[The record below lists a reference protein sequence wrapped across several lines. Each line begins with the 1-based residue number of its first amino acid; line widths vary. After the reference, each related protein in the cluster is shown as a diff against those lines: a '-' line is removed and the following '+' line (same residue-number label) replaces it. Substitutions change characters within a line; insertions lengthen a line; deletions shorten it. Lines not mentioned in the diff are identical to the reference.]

1 MSENWIWYKGG
12 EEKENKKYLVLLDN
26 WLEIILKGGILMK
39 KAIFLMVFL
48 TIFLMVFLLMGTVAS
63 FSATTIR
70 FSVWGAPAELPPYL
84 EIIKEFETQNPDI
97 KVELISAPW
106 SSYFDKIQAMMAA
119 EDAPDV
125 MFLHT
130 IPSWAAKEVLQDL
143 SAFISDSNFP
153 VESYNA
159 ELLSTFTYKGKIYGF
174 PRDNDTSVLF
184 YNKDLFDK
192 AGVAYPDYSWD
203 WDKFLDA
210 SQKLTERDNKGRIIQ
225 YALVLERNKWQLWV
239 YMNGG
244 RLVDDLDNP
253 TKCVLYERNVVEAI
267 TFLKDLVLE
276 YQVIPSPA
284 GLAQLGS
291 SAELF
296 TTGRV
301 AMVISNAAQISSF
314 VTNKDLHFG
323 IAPLPYRIKRANSLG
338 GAGFVMYSK
347 SKYKTEA
354 WKFMQ
359 FLCGFEGQSIFAKS
373 GDAVPAMRTTE
384 TANAF
389 ASNPPSEY
397 ERRIF
402 FTETSFGI
410 KDPQIP
416 GWYDI
421 FSNYIIREMDYIW
434 MGQKSVV
441 DVLGYVSEEATR
453 RIQEAGS
460 W

>member
-1 MSENWIWYKGG
+1 
-12 EEKENKKYLVLLDN
+12 
-26 WLEIILKGGILMK
+26 MK
-39 KAIFLMVFL
+39 RTIFLTVFL
-48 TIFLMVFLLMGTVAS
+48 TIFLTVFLLMGTVAS

-70 FSVWGAPAELPPYL
+70 FSVWGAPAELPPYR
-84 EIIKEFETQNPDI
+84 EIIKEFEAQNPDI

-106 SSYFDKIQAMMAA
+106 SSYFDKIQTMMAA
-119 EDAPDV
+119 DDAPDV

-130 IPSWAAKEVLQDL
+130 IPSWAVKGVLQDL

-153 VESYNA
+153 VESYNS
-159 ELLSTFTYKGKIYGF
+159 ELLSTFTYKGKMYGF
-174 PRDNDTSVLF
+174 PRDNDTTVLF
-184 YNKDLFDK
+184 YNKDLFDE

-203 WDKFLDA
+203 WYKLLDA
-210 SQKLTERDNKGRIIQ
+210 SQKLTKRDSKGRTIQ
-225 YALVLERNKWQLWV
+225 YALVVERNKWHLWV

-244 RLVDDLDNP
+244 RLVDDLDHPN
-253 TKCVLYERNVVEAI
+253 KCVLYEREAVEAI
-267 TFLKDLVLE
+267 VFLKDLILE
-276 YQVIPSPA
+276 YKVIPSPA

-301 AMVISNAAQISSF
+301 AMVMSNAAQISSF
-314 VTNKDLHFG
+314 LTNENLHFG
-323 IAPLPYRIKRANSLG
+323 IAPLPYGTKRANSLG

-347 SKYKTEA
+347 SKHKIES
-354 WKFMQ
+354 WKFML
-359 FLCGFEGQSIFAKS
+359 FLCGSKGQSIFAKS
-373 GDAVPAMRTTE
+373 GDAVPAMNTTE
-384 TANAF
+384 TVKAF
-389 ASNPPSEY
+389 VSNPPSEC

-410 KDPQIP
+410 KNPQIP

-441 DVLGYVSEEATR
+441 DVLGYVSEEATS
-453 RIQEAGS
+453 RIQEAAT